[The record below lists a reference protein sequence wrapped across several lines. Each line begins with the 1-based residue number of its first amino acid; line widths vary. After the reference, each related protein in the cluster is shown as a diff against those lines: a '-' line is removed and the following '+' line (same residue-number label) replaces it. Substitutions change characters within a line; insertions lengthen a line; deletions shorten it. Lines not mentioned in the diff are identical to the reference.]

1 MTKAEIVQALYTRV
15 GGFSKKE
22 SADIVDLVFEM
33 LKETLGK
40 GEKIKISGFGNFV
53 LRDKR
58 QRPGR
63 NPQTGDPIKISERR
77 VLTFKASQI
86 LKQALNPR
94 AGQAPPP
101 GASPGSPAAPAS
113 SSPAASSGTSS
124 GSASGLGN
132 SAGRH
137 DGGGNASS
145 GAGFPASAP
154 ALSPSGSAHS
164 PTGADLAQLAT
175 HPAQTNKE

>member
-1 MTKAEIVQALYTRV
+1 MTKADIVQVVYSRL

-33 LKETLGK
+33 MKETLGR
-40 GEKIKISGFGNFV
+40 GEKIKISGLGNFV

-94 AGQAPPP
+94 NGNGTHDLEDEEDEEDSDVEGGEVEA
-101 GASPGSPAAPAS
+101 ASPPAS
-113 SSPAASSGTSS
+113 SPATV
-124 GSASGLGN
+124 
-132 SAGRH
+132 
-137 DGGGNASS
+137 GGGS
-145 GAGFPASAP
+145 GGIA
-154 ALSPSGSAHS
+154 
-164 PTGADLAQLAT
+164 
-175 HPAQTNKE
+175 

>member
-1 MTKAEIVQALYTRV
+1 MTKAEIVQALYSRV

-22 SADIVDLVFEM
+22 SADMVDLVFEM
-33 LKETLGK
+33 MKETLGR

-63 NPQTGDPIKISERR
+63 NPQTGEPIKISERR

-94 AGQAPPP
+94 R
-101 GASPGSPAAPAS
+101 
-113 SSPAASSGTSS
+113 SG
-124 GSASGLGN
+124 
-132 SAGRH
+132 
-137 DGGGNASS
+137 SS
-145 GAGFPASAP
+145 GAGSASNGHASSASAP
-154 ALSPSGSAHS
+154 GAGA
-164 PTGADLAQLAT
+164 PTAAAAAGGFEV
-175 HPAQTNKE
+175 KE

>member
-1 MTKAEIVQALYTRV
+1 MTKAEIVQALYARV

-33 LKETLGK
+33 LKETLGR
-40 GEKIKISGFGNFV
+40 GEKIKISGVGNFV

-94 AGQAPPP
+94 SSQAN
-101 GASPGSPAAPAS
+101 
-113 SSPAASSGTSS
+113 
-124 GSASGLGN
+124 GSASNGHP
-132 SAGRH
+132 SAAPGVSQASPPTS
-137 DGGGNASS
+137 GG
-145 GAGFPASAP
+145 ASA
-154 ALSPSGSAHS
+154 SAS
-164 PTGADLAQLAT
+164 
-175 HPAQTNKE
+175 

>member
-33 LKETLGK
+33 MKETLGR

-86 LKQALNPR
+86 LKQALN
-94 AGQAPPP
+94 AKEKEKNGGTSHAPNNLT
-101 GASPGSPAAPAS
+101 SGSTV
-113 SSPAASSGTSS
+113 GGGGGNGGSS
-124 GSASGLGN
+124 GSGI
-132 SAGRH
+132 SAGGT
-137 DGGGNASS
+137 GGMSVPLAAAVSE
-145 GAGFPASAP
+145 AP
-154 ALSPSGSAHS
+154 
-164 PTGADLAQLAT
+164 
-175 HPAQTNKE
+175 KE